1 MIFLFKIHGK
11 SAHSAQCAKSY
22 VLTRVIDNIPDID
35 SFEHQCFILK
45 GLLKSEQTKQHMT
58 IIGVYQSLSKSD
70 LYEHRCLGNI
80 KKYKLSG
87 KCDTQQKYREMI

>member
-1 MIFLFKIHGK
+1 M
-11 SAHSAQCAKSY
+11 
-22 VLTRVIDNIPDID
+22 LTKVIDTILDID
-35 SFEHQCFILK
+35 SFDQQCVILK
-45 GLLKSEQTKQHMT
+45 WLLQSEQLKQHMV